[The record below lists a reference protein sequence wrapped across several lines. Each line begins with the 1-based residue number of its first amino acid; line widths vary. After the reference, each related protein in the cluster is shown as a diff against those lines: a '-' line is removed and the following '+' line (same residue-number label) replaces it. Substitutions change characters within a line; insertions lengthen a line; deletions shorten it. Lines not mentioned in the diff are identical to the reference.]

1 MTTAGVLAAPLA
13 VVGLTATPANAA
25 LVPVSVLDFNDFHGR
40 IDNNTTKWATTIEQ
54 NRSAD
59 TMLLSAGDNIGASLF
74 ASAYNDDK
82 PTIDVLNALEVDATA
97 VGNHEFDKGWP
108 WYKSH
113 VVDGGATAPD
123 GTPYPA
129 ADFPT
134 LGANVL
140 DASGNPVLPASTQ
153 VTLGGANVCVIGA
166 VTQETPTLVS
176 PGGVA
181 GLTFSD
187 PVAAVNKEVARLET
201 AGTDCDATIA
211 TYHEGAPDPQSA
223 ATQAQQEATSSVFR
237 HITQDT
243 APSVDVIYN
252 GHTHEKYAYTNGRPV
267 IQAGQY
273 GESIGR
279 LDMTIDTD
287 ANTIAVTDARI
298 IDRVATADT
307 TLPRVAAVK
316 TVVDAALAAS
326 NVIGDRKVGTISADV
341 TRADG
346 NAANPGVQED
356 RKLESTIGNMVADA
370 LREVKIP
377 ATTKTPVIG
386 ITNPGGLRADLLY
399 KGDLTTSPENAD
411 GVVTFEEA
419 NSVLPF
425 VNNIN
430 YVDVTGATLK
440 KIFEQ
445 QWQPASASNAFLHL
459 GVSKNV
465 QTTLDAS
472 RPAGDR
478 VTSITIDGK
487 PVQPAQTY
495 TVSTFSFLAQGG
507 DNFGAFKEGTTVDTG
522 AIDRDLWIDGF
533 FRNGTT
539 KSPDAAKRQIFASG
553 LSATGYRAGDKARI
567 VFEKLN
573 ITSLGIAPNTK
584 LDLVKVREDGSTKTF
599 GSTAVVDG
607 RAVADFT
614 VRGAEELRLVA
625 QDSKT
630 TVVRD
635 IVLTKPTLAT
645 KVFPKKARMIKAKK
659 TKVRIKV
666 KAKSVVDLAAKGRV
680 TVKVAG
686 RKYNAKVKD
695 GVAKV
700 KLRKFAKPGKYKVKV
715 KFRGNNTFLGAS
727 KSFKL
732 RVKR

>member
-1 MTTAGVLAAPLA
+1 M
-13 VVGLTATPANAA
+13 
-25 LVPVSVLDFNDFHGR
+25 
-40 IDNNTTKWATTIEQ
+40 
-54 NRSAD
+54 
-59 TMLLSAGDNIGASLF
+59 
-74 ASAYNDDK
+74 
-82 PTIDVLNALEVDATA
+82 
-97 VGNHEFDKGWP
+97 
-108 WYKSH
+108 
-113 VVDGGATAPD
+113 
-123 GTPYPA
+123 
-129 ADFPT
+129 
-134 LGANVL
+134 
-140 DASGNPVLPASTQ
+140 
-153 VTLGGANVCVIGA
+153 
-166 VTQETPTLVS
+166 
-176 PGGVA
+176 
-181 GLTFSD
+181 
-187 PVAAVNKEVARLET
+187 
-201 AGTDCDATIA
+201 
-211 TYHEGAPDPQSA
+211 
-223 ATQAQQEATSSVFR
+223 
-237 HITQDT
+237 TQDT

-252 GHTHEKYAYTNGRPV
+252 GHTHEKYAYVNGRPV

-287 ANTIAVTDARI
+287 ANTITVGSARI

-346 NAANPGVQED
+346 NATTAGVQED

-419 NSVLPF
+419 NAVLPF

-472 RPAGDR
+472 RPVGDR

-487 PVQPAQTY
+487 AVQPAQTY

-539 KSPDAAKRQIFASG
+539 KAPDAAKRQIFASG

-599 GSTAVVDG
+599 GTTAVVDG

-635 IVLTKPTLAT
+635 VVLTKPTLSH

-666 KAKSVVDLAAKGRV
+666 KAKSIVDLATKGRV

-700 KLRKFAKPGKYKVKV
+700 KLRKFAKPGKYKVVV
-715 KFRGNNTFLGAS
+715 KFNGNNTFEGTA
-727 KSFKL
+727 KRFKL